1 MKVFLAVIMFISFN
15 NILNSQIILTVD
27 DLPKSGDVQVSARID
42 SLEDLTLSPGNSG
55 ANIIWDFSTLH
66 YFVSYLDNS
75 FDSTSWLQSSA
86 TPESYSFPLADL
98 AQTTNCYLNH
108 NWQTHVV
115 TLVCYHNYLIKDA
128 LGLHLYGTT
137 YPQSHLFQQYRNVFP
152 LIKFGDTSISF
163 SKEVIQNSI
172 DSVYVRF
179 VADTSIAD
187 GWGTVITPVG
197 SYDALRVFTS
207 ETVFDSLYVNG
218 LGQEIQHQAGNY
230 YYRWFT
236 KDMGYPVFQISKGI
250 LEKQQGYQVTH
261 FAKYLRRDVNVPENL
276 ITEQQITVVPNPFS
290 IEAKISLG
298 NNVSG
303 KYSIVVYDITSKEC
317 LRLTNVNGDE
327 LTINKG
333 NLKNG
338 LYYFQ
343 LINEKGKVNSGKFII
358 N

>member
-1 MKVFLAVIMFISFN
+1 MKVLLAVLMFIGFH
-15 NILNSQIILTVD
+15 NILYGQIILTVD
-27 DLPKSGDVQVSARID
+27 DLPEPGDVQVSARID
-42 SLEDLTLSPGNSG
+42 SIEDLTLSPGNAG

-66 YFVSYLDNS
+66 YYVSFLDNS
-75 FDSTSWLQSSA
+75 FDSTSWIQSSA
-86 TPESYSFPLADL
+86 APESSFFPLANI

-115 TLVCYHNYLIKDA
+115 TLVCYHNYLFKNA
-128 LGLHLYGTT
+128 TGLHLYGTS
-137 YPQSHLFQQYRNVFP
+137 YQQPHLFQQYRNIFP
-152 LIKFGDTSISF
+152 LIQYGDSSVSY
-163 SKEVIQNSI
+163 SKEIFQTTA
-172 DSVYVRF
+172 DSVFVRF

-187 GWGTVITPVG
+187 SWGTVITPVG
-197 SYDALRVFTS
+197 SYDAIRIFTS
-207 ETVFDSLYVNG
+207 ETVFDSVYVNG
-218 LGQEIQHQAGNY
+218 VGQEIQRQTGNY

-250 LEKQQGYQVTH
+250 LEKLQGYQVTH
-261 FAKYLRRDVNVPENL
+261 FAKYLRRDVSVPENSF
-276 ITEQQITVVPNPFS
+276 TEQKISVVPNPFS
-290 IEAKISLG
+290 IEAKIILS
-298 NNVSG
+298 NNFSG
-303 KYSIVVYDITSKEC
+303 KFSIVVYDITSKEC

-343 LINEKGKVNSGKFII
+343 LINEKGNVSNGKFII

>member
-1 MKVFLAVIMFISFN
+1 MKIFLSAIIFICFHN
-15 NILNSQIILTVD
+15 FIYSQIILTED
-27 DLPKSGDVQVSARID
+27 DLPKPSDVQVIARID
-42 SLEDLTLSPGNSG
+42 SIEDLTLSPGISG
-55 ANIIWDFSTLH
+55 ANIIWDFSALH
-66 YFVSYLDNS
+66 YYVSFLDNS
-75 FDSTSWLQSSA
+75 FDSTSWIQSSS
-86 TPESYSFPLADL
+86 TPETSFFPLADI

-108 NWQTHVV
+108 NWQTHIV
-115 TLVCYHNYLIKDA
+115 TLVCYHNYLFKDA

-137 YPQSHLFQQYRNVFP
+137 YTEPHLFQQYRNVFP
-152 LIKFGDTSISF
+152 LIQYGDTSISF
-163 SKEVIQNSI
+163 SKEVIQTTI
-172 DSVYVRF
+172 DSVFVRF

-187 GWGTVITPVG
+187 GWGTLITPVA
-197 SYDALRVFTS
+197 SYDALRIYTA
-207 ETVFDSLYVNG
+207 ETVLDSLYVNG
-218 LGQEIQHQAGNY
+218 IGQQIQKQTGNY
-230 YYRWFT
+230 YYKWYA
-236 KDMGYPVFQISKGI
+236 KNMGYPVFQISKGI

-261 FAKYLRRDVNVPENL
+261 FAKYLRRDVNVPENF
-276 ITEQQITVVPNPFS
+276 ISKQQITMVPNPFS

-343 LINEKGKVNSGKFII
+343 LINDKGNVNSGKFII

>member
-1 MKVFLAVIMFISFN
+1 MKVLLAVLMFIGFN
-15 NILNSQIILTVD
+15 NLLNGQILLTVD
-27 DLPKSGDVQVSARID
+27 DLPKPGDVQVSARID

-55 ANIIWDFSTLH
+55 ANITWDFSTLH

-86 TPESYSFPLADL
+86 TPESAFFPLADIS
-98 AQTTNCYLNH
+98 QTTNCYLNH

-115 TLVCYHNYLIKDA
+115 TLVCYHNHFFINSA
-128 LGLHLYGTT
+128 GLHLYGTT

-152 LIKFGDTSISF
+152 LIQFGETSISF
-163 SKEVIQNSI
+163 LKEIFQTTV

-230 YYRWFT
+230 YYRWFA
-236 KDMGYPVFQISKGI
+236 KDVGYPVFQISKGI

-261 FAKYLRRDVNVPENL
+261 FAKYLRRDVSVPENYIL
-276 ITEQQITVVPNPFS
+276 DQHVSVVPNPFS
-290 IEAKISLG
+290 NEAKIILE
-298 NNVSG
+298 NNVSD
-303 KYSIVVYDITSKEC
+303 KFSIVVYDITSKEC
-317 LRLTNVNGDE
+317 LRLTNVNEDE

-333 NLKNG
+333 NFKNG

-343 LINEKGKVNSGKFII
+343 LINENGNVNNGKFVI